1 MPFFIIFLVIPFVE
15 ISVFIA
21 VGEKIGLF
29 TTLGL
34 AFLTAIIGGA
44 IIRHQGLHIL
54 STARAQLGDNM
65 LPVQE
70 IFDGFCLV
78 AAGALL
84 ITPGFVTDF
93 IGFTLLVP
101 QARIALRSAVG
112 QHFNFQ
118 NHTHNAGPVPGNRAS
133 RPPPGVIEGE
143 FEDLTQ
149 DKNEN

>member
-29 TTLGL
+29 TTLAL
-34 AFLTAIIGGA
+34 AFLTAIIGGS

-54 STARAQLGDNM
+54 NTARNQLGENM

-84 ITPGFVTDF
+84 ITPGFVTDI
-93 IGFTLLVP
+93 IGFSLLIP
-101 QARIALRSAVG
+101 QLRIALRSAIG
-112 QHFNFQ
+112 HHFKFQ
-118 NHTHNAGPVPGNRAS
+118 AFDHESAHGKSQTP
-133 RPPPGVIEGE
+133 PPPGVIEGE
-143 FEDLTQ
+143 YEDLTQ
-149 DKNEN
+149 DKNQN